1 MGNSKKK
8 SNFLIQGSILAVAS
22 IISRIIGMLY
32 RIPLTGIIGD
42 VGNGIYSVAYEVYSI
57 LLLIS
62 SYSLPLAVSKLV
74 SRYMAKGEKKN
85 AYRYFKCALLF
96 AVVVGLIV
104 SVFTYVFA
112 DFLAGTVMSSPMSV
126 LSLKVLAPTIFIV
139 AVMGVLRG
147 YFQGMG
153 NMLPTALS
161 QLVEQ
166 IVNAI
171 VSVAAAYVL
180 FAYGAKVSAIIKV
193 EGYDAAYG
201 AMGGTMGTFAGALAG
216 LIIMSILMILYLWL
230 YRSAIKYDKN
240 NKLDDISVVYGN
252 IFITILPVILSTA
265 VYNVSTVLDQG
276 IFNKIMLMLGYTHDE
291 YNALWGI
298 FSGKYRLLTN
308 VPVSI
313 ASAFAAST
321 VIAIQSAV
329 SRKNKKEVISKTRT
343 GIRFVMIVTIPCAVG
358 LTVLASPVL
367 QLLWHDSRAISANLL
382 RVGSISVVL
391 YSLSTLSNAI
401 LQGVDKMRIPVINA
415 IISLVL
421 HLGLLVVM
429 LLVFRLNVYAVVYAN
444 IFFAFL
450 MCVLNGRAMKKYIKG
465 YRQEVVRTFII
476 PAISSVIMGAVV
488 FGVYKGIMIAVKR
501 NSIACLVSICIGA
514 FVYFVAMIKTGGISQ
529 SDLKSMP
536 KGTLMI
542 KVAKKLHL
550 M

>member
-74 SRYMAKGEKKN
+74 SRYMAKGKKKN

-313 ASAFAAST
+313 ASALAAST

>member
-1 MGNSKKK
+1 M
-8 SNFLIQGSILAVAS
+8 
-22 IISRIIGMLY
+22 
-32 RIPLTGIIGD
+32 
-42 VGNGIYSVAYEVYSI
+42 
-57 LLLIS
+57 
-62 SYSLPLAVSKLV
+62 
-74 SRYMAKGEKKN
+74 
-85 AYRYFKCALLF
+85 F

-313 ASAFAAST
+313 ASALAAST

-358 LTVLASPVL
+358 LTVLASPIL

-429 LLVFRLNVYAVVYAN
+429 LWVFRLNVYAVVYAN

>member
-1 MGNSKKK
+1 
-8 SNFLIQGSILAVAS
+8 
-22 IISRIIGMLY
+22 
-32 RIPLTGIIGD
+32 
-42 VGNGIYSVAYEVYSI
+42 
-57 LLLIS
+57 
-62 SYSLPLAVSKLV
+62 
-74 SRYMAKGEKKN
+74 
-85 AYRYFKCALLF
+85 
-96 AVVVGLIV
+96 
-104 SVFTYVFA
+104 
-112 DFLAGTVMSSPMSV
+112 
-126 LSLKVLAPTIFIV
+126 
-139 AVMGVLRG
+139 
-147 YFQGMG
+147 
-153 NMLPTALS
+153 
-161 QLVEQ
+161 
-166 IVNAI
+166 
-171 VSVAAAYVL
+171 
-180 FAYGAKVSAIIKV
+180 
-193 EGYDAAYG
+193 
-201 AMGGTMGTFAGALAG
+201 
-216 LIIMSILMILYLWL
+216 
-230 YRSAIKYDKN
+230 
-240 NKLDDISVVYGN
+240 
-252 IFITILPVILSTA
+252 
-265 VYNVSTVLDQG
+265 
-276 IFNKIMLMLGYTHDE
+276 MLGYTHDE

-313 ASAFAAST
+313 ASALAAST

>member
-1 MGNSKKK
+1 M
-8 SNFLIQGSILAVAS
+8 
-22 IISRIIGMLY
+22 
-32 RIPLTGIIGD
+32 
-42 VGNGIYSVAYEVYSI
+42 
-57 LLLIS
+57 
-62 SYSLPLAVSKLV
+62 
-74 SRYMAKGEKKN
+74 
-85 AYRYFKCALLF
+85 F

-265 VYNVSTVLDQG
+265 VYNVNTVLDQG

-313 ASAFAAST
+313 ASALAAST

-450 MCVLNGRAMKKYIKG
+450 MCVLNGRA
-465 YRQEVVRTFII
+465 
-476 PAISSVIMGAVV
+476 
-488 FGVYKGIMIAVKR
+488 
-501 NSIACLVSICIGA
+501 
-514 FVYFVAMIKTGGISQ
+514 
-529 SDLKSMP
+529 LKS
-536 KGTLMI
+536 I
-542 KVAKKLHL
+542 
-550 M
+550 